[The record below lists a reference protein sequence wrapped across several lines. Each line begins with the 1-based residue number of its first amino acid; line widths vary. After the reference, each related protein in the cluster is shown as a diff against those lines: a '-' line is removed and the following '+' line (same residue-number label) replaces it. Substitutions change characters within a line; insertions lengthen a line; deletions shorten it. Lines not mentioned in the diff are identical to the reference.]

1 MSFLEISR
9 YKKLFIFV
17 LIFSN
22 SIIADDK
29 KLLILGDSI
38 SAGFGIKQSQNWTT
52 LLKSSFSKEGKSL
65 KIINSSIS
73 GDTTSGG
80 LSRISRDLNTYKP
93 DFVLVELGGN
103 DALRGYPIS
112 RIKQNLLKII
122 SIISN
127 NQSIPIIMQIKIP
140 PNYGKKYIE
149 AFENIYSEVASEMD
163 VKLISFMLENVAL
176 REDLMQPDGIHPNK
190 KAQPVIAEQ
199 IKEEIGFVPK
209 IIKIHPLDIYQ
220 SNDGHFM
227 YHTFVIVTPTEFE
240 PNINHESQD
249 YCWSKLR
256 KLPRPLHQG
265 ARKTLLDKNNVKKL
279 NLIVNSID

>member
-1 MSFLEISR
+1 MSFLEISK
-9 YKKLFIFV
+9 YKNLFIFV

-38 SAGFGIKQSQNWTT
+38 SAGFGIKESQNWTT

-65 KIINSSIS
+65 EIINSSIS

-80 LSRISRDLNTYKP
+80 LTRINRDLNTYKP

-103 DALRGYPIS
+103 DALRGYPIL

-149 AFENIYSEVASEMD
+149 AFENIYSEVASETD
-163 VKLISFMLENVAL
+163 AKLISFMLENVAL
-176 REDLMQPDGIHPNK
+176 REDLMQPDGIHPNE
-190 KAQPVIAEQ
+190 KAQPFITEQ
-199 IKEEIGFVPK
+199 IKKEIG
-209 IIKIHPLDIYQ
+209 Y
-220 SNDGHFM
+220 
-227 YHTFVIVTPTEFE
+227 
-240 PNINHESQD
+240 
-249 YCWSKLR
+249 
-256 KLPRPLHQG
+256 
-265 ARKTLLDKNNVKKL
+265 
-279 NLIVNSID
+279 LIFN

>member
-1 MSFLEISR
+1 MSFLEISK
-9 YKKLFIFV
+9 YKNLFIFV

-38 SAGFGIKQSQNWTT
+38 SAGFGIKESQNWTT
-52 LLKSSFSKEGKSL
+52 LIKSSFSKEGKSL

-80 LSRISRDLNTYKP
+80 LSRISRDLNTYEP

-112 RIKQNLLKII
+112 RIKQNLLKIV

-127 NQSIPIIMQIKIP
+127 NQSIAIIMQIKIP

-149 AFENIYSEVASEMD
+149 AFENIYSEVASETD
-163 VKLISFMLENVAL
+163 AKLISFMLENVAL
-176 REDLMQPDGIHPNK
+176 KEDLMQPDGIHPNE

-199 IKEEIGFVPK
+199 IKEEIG
-209 IIKIHPLDIYQ
+209 Y
-220 SNDGHFM
+220 
-227 YHTFVIVTPTEFE
+227 
-240 PNINHESQD
+240 
-249 YCWSKLR
+249 
-256 KLPRPLHQG
+256 
-265 ARKTLLDKNNVKKL
+265 
-279 NLIVNSID
+279 LIFN

>member
-1 MSFLEISR
+1 MSFLEISK

-38 SAGFGIKQSQNWTT
+38 SAGFGIKESQNWTT

-65 KIINSSIS
+65 EIINSSIS

-80 LSRISRDLNTYKP
+80 LSRINRDLNTYKP

-112 RIKQNLLKII
+112 RIKQNLLKIV
-122 SIISN
+122 SIISD

-149 AFENIYSEVASEMD
+149 AFENIYSEVASETD
-163 VKLISFMLENVAL
+163 AKLISFMLENVAL
-176 REDLMQPDGIHPNK
+176 REDLMQPDGIHPNE
-190 KAQPVIAEQ
+190 KAQPFITEQ
-199 IKEEIGFVPK
+199 IKKEIG
-209 IIKIHPLDIYQ
+209 Y
-220 SNDGHFM
+220 
-227 YHTFVIVTPTEFE
+227 
-240 PNINHESQD
+240 
-249 YCWSKLR
+249 
-256 KLPRPLHQG
+256 
-265 ARKTLLDKNNVKKL
+265 
-279 NLIVNSID
+279 LIFN

>member
-1 MSFLEISR
+1 MNFLEISK
-9 YKKLFIFV
+9 YKNLFIFV

-38 SAGFGIKQSQNWTT
+38 SAGFGIKESQNWTT

-65 KIINSSIS
+65 EIINSSIS

-80 LSRISRDLNTYKP
+80 LSRINRDLNTYKP

-149 AFENIYSEVASEMD
+149 AFENIYSEVASETD
-163 VKLISFMLENVAL
+163 AKLISFMLENVAL
-176 REDLMQPDGIHPNK
+176 REDLMQPDGIHPNE
-190 KAQPVIAEQ
+190 KAQPFITEQ
-199 IKEEIGFVPK
+199 IKKEIG
-209 IIKIHPLDIYQ
+209 Y
-220 SNDGHFM
+220 
-227 YHTFVIVTPTEFE
+227 
-240 PNINHESQD
+240 
-249 YCWSKLR
+249 
-256 KLPRPLHQG
+256 
-265 ARKTLLDKNNVKKL
+265 
-279 NLIVNSID
+279 LIFN

>member
-1 MSFLEISR
+1 MSFLEISK
-9 YKKLFIFV
+9 YKNLFIFV

-38 SAGFGIKQSQNWTT
+38 SAGFGIKESQNWTT

-80 LSRISRDLNTYKP
+80 LSRINRDLNTYKP

-149 AFENIYSEVASEMD
+149 AFENIYSEVASETD
-163 VKLISFMLENVAL
+163 AKLISFMLENVAL
-176 REDLMQPDGIHPNK
+176 KEDLMQPDGIHPNE

-199 IKEEIGFVPK
+199 IKEEIGYLIF
-209 IIKIHPLDIYQ
+209 
-220 SNDGHFM
+220 N
-227 YHTFVIVTPTEFE
+227 
-240 PNINHESQD
+240 
-249 YCWSKLR
+249 SK
-256 KLPRPLHQG
+256 
-265 ARKTLLDKNNVKKL
+265 
-279 NLIVNSID
+279 

>member
-1 MSFLEISR
+1 MSFLEISK
-9 YKKLFIFV
+9 YKNLFIFV

-112 RIKQNLLKII
+112 RIKQNLLKIV
-122 SIISN
+122 SIISD

-149 AFENIYSEVASEMD
+149 AFENIYSEVASETD
-163 VKLISFMLENVAL
+163 AKLISFMLENVAL
-176 REDLMQPDGIHPNK
+176 RDDLMQPDGIHPNE
-190 KAQPVIAEQ
+190 KAQPFITEQ
-199 IKEEIGFVPK
+199 IKKEIGYF
-209 IIKIHPLDIYQ
+209 IF
-220 SNDGHFM
+220 N
-227 YHTFVIVTPTEFE
+227 
-240 PNINHESQD
+240 
-249 YCWSKLR
+249 
-256 KLPRPLHQG
+256 
-265 ARKTLLDKNNVKKL
+265 
-279 NLIVNSID
+279 

>member
-1 MSFLEISR
+1 MSFLEISK
-9 YKKLFIFV
+9 YKNLFIFV

-38 SAGFGIKQSQNWTT
+38 SAGFGIKESQNWTT

-80 LSRISRDLNTYKP
+80 LSRINRDLNTYKP

-112 RIKQNLLKII
+112 RIKQNLLKIV

-127 NQSIPIIMQIKIP
+127 NQSVPIIMQIKIP

-163 VKLISFMLENVAL
+163 AKLISFMLENVAL
-176 REDLMQPDGIHPNK
+176 REDLMQPDGIHPNE
-190 KAQPVIAEQ
+190 KAQPFITEQ
-199 IKEEIGFVPK
+199 IKKEIG
-209 IIKIHPLDIYQ
+209 Y
-220 SNDGHFM
+220 
-227 YHTFVIVTPTEFE
+227 
-240 PNINHESQD
+240 
-249 YCWSKLR
+249 
-256 KLPRPLHQG
+256 
-265 ARKTLLDKNNVKKL
+265 
-279 NLIVNSID
+279 LIFN

>member
-1 MSFLEISR
+1 MSFLEISK

-65 KIINSSIS
+65 EIINSSIS

-80 LSRISRDLNTYKP
+80 LSRINRDLNTYKP

-149 AFENIYSEVASEMD
+149 AFENIYSEVASETD
-163 VKLISFMLENVAL
+163 AKLISFMLENVAL
-176 REDLMQPDGIHPNK
+176 REDLMQPDGIHPNE
-190 KAQPVIAEQ
+190 KAQPFITEQ
-199 IKEEIGFVPK
+199 IKK
-209 IIKIHPLDIYQ
+209 K
-220 SNDGHFM
+220 S
-227 YHTFVIVTPTEFE
+227 VI
-240 PNINHESQD
+240 
-249 YCWSKLR
+249 
-256 KLPRPLHQG
+256 
-265 ARKTLLDKNNVKKL
+265 
-279 NLIVNSID
+279 

>member
-1 MSFLEISR
+1 MSFLEISK
-9 YKKLFIFV
+9 YKNLFIFV

-38 SAGFGIKQSQNWTT
+38 SAGFGIKESQNWTT

-65 KIINSSIS
+65 EIINSSIS

-80 LSRISRDLNTYKP
+80 LSRINRDLNTYKP

-149 AFENIYSEVASEMD
+149 AFENIYSEVASETD
-163 VKLISFMLENVAL
+163 AKLISFMLENVAL
-176 REDLMQPDGIHPNK
+176 RDGLMQPDGIHPNE

-199 IKEEIGFVPK
+199 IKEEIG
-209 IIKIHPLDIYQ
+209 Y
-220 SNDGHFM
+220 
-227 YHTFVIVTPTEFE
+227 
-240 PNINHESQD
+240 
-249 YCWSKLR
+249 
-256 KLPRPLHQG
+256 
-265 ARKTLLDKNNVKKL
+265 
-279 NLIVNSID
+279 LIFN

>member
-1 MSFLEISR
+1 MSFLEISK

-38 SAGFGIKQSQNWTT
+38 SAGFGIKESQNWTT

-112 RIKQNLLKII
+112 RIKQNLLKIV
-122 SIISN
+122 SIISD

-149 AFENIYSEVASEMD
+149 AFENIYSEVASETD
-163 VKLISFMLENVAL
+163 AKLISFMLENVAL
-176 REDLMQPDGIHPNK
+176 REDLMQPDGIHPNE
-190 KAQPVIAEQ
+190 KAQPFITEQ
-199 IKEEIGFVPK
+199 IKKEIG
-209 IIKIHPLDIYQ
+209 Y
-220 SNDGHFM
+220 
-227 YHTFVIVTPTEFE
+227 
-240 PNINHESQD
+240 
-249 YCWSKLR
+249 
-256 KLPRPLHQG
+256 
-265 ARKTLLDKNNVKKL
+265 
-279 NLIVNSID
+279 LIFN

>member
-1 MSFLEISR
+1 MSFLEISK
-9 YKKLFIFV
+9 YKNLFIFV

-52 LLKSSFSKEGKSL
+52 LMKSSFSKEGKSL

-80 LSRISRDLNTYKP
+80 LSRISRDLNTHKS

-112 RIKQNLLKII
+112 RIKQNLLKIV

-127 NQSIPIIMQIKIP
+127 NKSIAIIMQIKIP

-149 AFENIYSEVASEMD
+149 AFENIYSEVASETD
-163 VKLISFMLENVAL
+163 AKLISFMLENVAL
-176 REDLMQPDGIHPNK
+176 RDGLMQPDGIHPNE

-199 IKEEIGFVPK
+199 IKKEIG
-209 IIKIHPLDIYQ
+209 Y
-220 SNDGHFM
+220 
-227 YHTFVIVTPTEFE
+227 
-240 PNINHESQD
+240 
-249 YCWSKLR
+249 
-256 KLPRPLHQG
+256 
-265 ARKTLLDKNNVKKL
+265 
-279 NLIVNSID
+279 LIFN

>member
-1 MSFLEISR
+1 MSFLEISK
-9 YKKLFIFV
+9 YKNLFIFV

-52 LLKSSFSKEGKSL
+52 LMKSSFSKEGKSL

-112 RIKQNLLKII
+112 RIKQNLLKIV
-122 SIISN
+122 SIISD
-127 NQSIPIIMQIKIP
+127 NQSIAIIMQIKIP

-149 AFENIYSEVASEMD
+149 AFENIYSEVASETD
-163 VKLISFMLENVAL
+163 AKLISFMLENVAL
-176 REDLMQPDGIHPNK
+176 KEDLMQPDGIHPNE

-199 IKEEIGFVPK
+199 IKEEIG
-209 IIKIHPLDIYQ
+209 Y
-220 SNDGHFM
+220 
-227 YHTFVIVTPTEFE
+227 
-240 PNINHESQD
+240 
-249 YCWSKLR
+249 
-256 KLPRPLHQG
+256 
-265 ARKTLLDKNNVKKL
+265 
-279 NLIVNSID
+279 LIFN

>member
-1 MSFLEISR
+1 MSFLEISK
-9 YKKLFIFV
+9 YKNLFIFV

-38 SAGFGIKQSQNWTT
+38 SAGFGIKESQNWTT
-52 LLKSSFSKEGKSL
+52 LMKSSFSKEGKSL

-112 RIKQNLLKII
+112 RIKQNLLKIV

-127 NQSIPIIMQIKIP
+127 NQSIAIIMQIKIP

-149 AFENIYSEVASEMD
+149 AFENIYSEVASETD
-163 VKLISFMLENVAL
+163 AKLISFMLENVAL
-176 REDLMQPDGIHPNK
+176 REDLMQPDGIHPNE
-190 KAQPVIAEQ
+190 KAQSVITEQ
-199 IKEEIGFVPK
+199 IKKEIG
-209 IIKIHPLDIYQ
+209 Y
-220 SNDGHFM
+220 
-227 YHTFVIVTPTEFE
+227 
-240 PNINHESQD
+240 
-249 YCWSKLR
+249 
-256 KLPRPLHQG
+256 
-265 ARKTLLDKNNVKKL
+265 
-279 NLIVNSID
+279 LIFN

>member
-1 MSFLEISR
+1 MSFLEISK

-38 SAGFGIKQSQNWTT
+38 SAGFGIKESQNWTT

-122 SIISN
+122 SIISD

-149 AFENIYSEVASEMD
+149 AFENIYSEVASETD
-163 VKLISFMLENVAL
+163 AKLISFMLENVAL
-176 REDLMQPDGIHPNK
+176 REDLMQPDGIHPNE
-190 KAQPVIAEQ
+190 KAQPFITEQ
-199 IKEEIGFVPK
+199 IKKEIG
-209 IIKIHPLDIYQ
+209 Y
-220 SNDGHFM
+220 
-227 YHTFVIVTPTEFE
+227 
-240 PNINHESQD
+240 
-249 YCWSKLR
+249 
-256 KLPRPLHQG
+256 
-265 ARKTLLDKNNVKKL
+265 
-279 NLIVNSID
+279 LIFN